1 MNIREQIKKLA
12 ELLNGETMYF
22 DWKSYDLEEDIP
34 HLNLDGNREDVVSVS
49 ISKDGLFMNVSTNS
63 FETGLG
69 FYEEEGVTF
78 ETIDKELEDM
88 GMDEFVRDIYY
99 NHPRSWEIGDYED
112 DFLPNWTNEM
122 A

>member
-69 FYEEEGVTF
+69 FYEEDGVTF

-122 A
+122 V

>member
-69 FYEEEGVTF
+69 FYEEDGVTF